1 MTRWSGREDFPN
13 RSTSSEER
21 PEHHHYFY
29 TLEQWFNNFIISTDL
44 IRTGSAVRP
53 HNTLHRR
60 KSGTV

>member
-29 TLEQWFNNFIISTDL
+29 TLEQWFNNFY
-44 IRTGSAVRP
+44 
-53 HNTLHRR
+53 HFN
-60 KSGTV
+60 